1 MSDEFLSVS
10 ELNRFIRDVL
20 NSGFPQA
27 VWVCGEIQGYNR
39 GKDKKHIFFELCEKD
54 PVTHEI
60 TARIGLVIFAQARP
74 RIEALLKK
82 TENAFELKDDIEVK
96 FLCKVD
102 FYPGH
107 GQVRLIVESIDP
119 VYTLGKIAQDRQR
132 LIAQLKQKGILDK
145 NKQLALPDV
154 ILNIGL
160 ITSYDSAAYHDFI
173 SELKR
178 SKFAFRIFLINSIMQ
193 GKNTESSVIKALH
206 LFQSQAQVDVIVI
219 TRGGGSIAEL
229 SCFDSEKIAMTIAGL
244 SIPVL
249 SGIGHE
255 INTTVT
261 DLVAH
266 TFAKTPTAIS
276 KFLVDRLEGFL
287 ESINQRQLQLIEA
300 LQQGLLKRRHQLKD
314 NAFILQ
320 NQTLGLIKT
329 HHQRLASITEA
340 LKRTPLSR
348 FKESKKSLSDTH
360 EHLKKII
367 YLHLQNSRTKI
378 SQYEKLAQMAS
389 PVKTLKRGFSIT
401 RAQDG
406 RLVRNMDDTKGLK
419 VISTELIDGI
429 INSEIIH
436 EEK

>member
-10 ELNRFIRDVL
+10 ELNHFIRDVL

-27 VWVCGEIQGYNR
+27 VWVCGEIQGYDR
-39 GKDKKHIFFELCEKD
+39 GKDKKHVFFELCEKD
-54 PVTHEI
+54 PATRDI

-74 RIEALLKK
+74 RLEAVLKK
-82 TENAFELKDDIEVK
+82 AENAFELKDDIEVK

-119 VYTLGKIAQDRQR
+119 VHTLGKIAQDRQR
-132 LIAQLKQKGILDK
+132 VIALLKQKGILDK

-173 SELKR
+173 SGLKR
-178 SKFAFRIFLINSIMQ
+178 SGYSFKVFLINSIMQ
-193 GKNTESSVIKALH
+193 GKNTESSIIKALKV
-206 LFQSQAQVDVIVI
+206 LEGMGEIDVIVI

-229 SCFDSEKIAMTIAGL
+229 SCFDSEKIAVAIAQL

-261 DLVAH
+261 DLTAH
-266 TFAKTPTAIS
+266 TFAKTPTAIA
-276 KFLVDRLEGFL
+276 KFLVERLEEFVEGVD
-287 ESINQRQLQLIEA
+287 ERQKRLIEA
-300 LQQGLLKRRHQLKD
+300 LRQALVARHTRLKD
-314 NAFILQ
+314 HAFFLQ
-320 NQTLGLIKT
+320 TQTLGLIKS

-340 LKRTPLSR
+340 LERTPAVR
-348 FKESKKSLSDTH
+348 FKESKKSLDDAQ

-378 SQYEKLAQMAS
+378 KHYEKLAQMAD
-389 PVKTLKRGFSIT
+389 PKNTLKRGFSIT
-401 RAQDG
+401 RSQEGHLIRSLKDAKGIKGITTQ
-406 RLVRNMDDTKGLK
+406 LV
-419 VISTELIDGI
+419 DGI
-429 INSEIIH
+429 INSEVKI
-436 EEK
+436 